1 MTVTSEP
8 VKPSSRV
15 IDWLLRLVKGAL
27 VGIGAIVPGLSG
39 GALAVVFQLYEPIMR
54 FLGNLRH
61 NFIKNVLFF
70 IPVGIG
76 GILGVVGFSAVVDW
90 AFTFYAAQFTWLFV
104 GLIAG
109 TYPSLIKAAG
119 KEGRKPFH
127 WVILVAAAAAVFWFM
142 NYMETMTNVTMAPSI
157 GAWVLCGVLFGLG
170 VVVPGM
176 SPSNFIIYLG
186 LYQPMA
192 SGIRQLDFSVII
204 PLFLGVAVV
213 VLAFARLISWLFKVA
228 YPVVFHIILG
238 IVIGSTLAIAPW
250 NISGWTIAVCALL
263 FLVGGA
269 ISFALAKLDE
279 KYPHESIF

>member
-109 TYPSLIKAAG
+109 TYPSLFKAAG